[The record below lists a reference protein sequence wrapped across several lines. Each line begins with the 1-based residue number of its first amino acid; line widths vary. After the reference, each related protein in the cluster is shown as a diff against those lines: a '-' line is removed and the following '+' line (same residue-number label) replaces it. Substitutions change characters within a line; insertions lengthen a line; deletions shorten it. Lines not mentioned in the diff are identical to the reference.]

1 MNSVSGTWSLPAVPR
16 CASQIPTKIQDLAA
30 EDFANVVIGE
40 GDRGQV
46 PTSSKILP
54 NVSSLRLSACINP
67 YFNSILVQHAFT
79 WIPQAVDD
87 ILPRSIT
94 EDFMLAPEVHSPLTD
109 LCASQDGEDLLKILE
124 STNLILD

>member
-1 MNSVSGTWSLPAVPR
+1 M
-16 CASQIPTKIQDLAA
+16 
-30 EDFANVVIGE
+30 
-40 GDRGQV
+40 
-46 PTSSKILP
+46 
-54 NVSSLRLSACINP
+54 
-67 YFNSILVQHAFT
+67 QHAFT